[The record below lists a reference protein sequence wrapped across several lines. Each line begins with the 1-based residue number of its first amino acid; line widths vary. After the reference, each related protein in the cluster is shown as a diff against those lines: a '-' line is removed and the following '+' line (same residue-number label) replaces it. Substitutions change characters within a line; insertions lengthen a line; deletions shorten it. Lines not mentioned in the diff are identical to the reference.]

1 MTVNCQLQNNVYNL
15 IGEINDVIEENEI
28 NEIPSFFIHRIY
40 ECDFNVIK
48 DFVWYVKMMN
58 LYCTQLDLKKYRD
71 CQQTI
76 KELESR
82 LGYYPVFHELEN
94 NIINQSRKATFIYN
108 GRDDVTWDELP
119 IEIRK
124 HDYPYYFNKA
134 GEDCYPYCTDIHD
147 MD

>member
-76 KELESR
+76 KELESTV
-82 LGYYPVFHELEN
+82 GYV
-94 NIINQSRKATFIYN
+94 R
-108 GRDDVTWDELP
+108 ELP
-119 IEIRK
+119 THEYHNQIASF
-124 HDYPYYFNKA
+124 DCLQPVALYP
-134 GEDCYPYCTDIHD
+134 
-147 MD
+147 